1 MSMSDRAVLDELTAR
16 IAVLEAQMASLL
28 PKEIQSD
35 LYGPEADHTE
45 DRAARAA
52 IGAER
57 RPPGRPARIC
67 NVCR

>member
-16 IAVLEAQMASLL
+16 ISILEAQVASLL
-28 PKEIQSD
+28 PKEVQSD

-52 IGAER
+52 LGAEKR
-57 RPPGRPARIC
+57 PGRPARI
-67 NVCR
+67 